1 MEFLR
6 LLLRFI
12 PQFKWRITSY
22 IFLNILGS
30 ICSVFSFIAVIP
42 LIQILFKT
50 SEASFIYKNI
60 GDAHSVS
67 EFSDIAVNNI
77 MYYLQEQIV
86 YKGEMWVLTAIGL
99 FIVGMSLLHNI
110 ITYFA
115 YWVRIPIRTGISRDL
130 RNDAYEKITN
140 MQLGD
145 FAKENRGDFV
155 SRMTSDVE
163 ETDYGIGVTL
173 DMLIMD
179 PVKIGTYMVA
189 MIGISPK
196 LTFYAISMLSIVC
209 VVILILGQFMQKIS
223 HIAQN
228 NRGKILSIFEQ
239 TLGALT
245 IIKSY
250 NAQQLFSD
258 KFKVVNEYAQKIFNK
273 QNRYYSIAWPSAD
286 FSMTLVIVIMLCV
299 GGKLILTGQSD
310 INPATFIGFLVVFY
324 SIISPLRD
332 IMKCSFG
339 IRKAMAS
346 VSRLNKILK
355 IEEELDNKVNSK
367 HLSTENIS
375 SILKI
380 ENLSFGYSSEEQ
392 TLNDINIEINS
403 SEKIAIIGETGSG
416 KSTLI
421 HLINRLYDNYDGNIF
436 LQGVNIK
443 KVPRA
448 NSRRKIAYVPQKPM
462 LFNDTILDNITLKDD
477 NITIDKVV
485 SVTKKI
491 GIHDFIVSLPE
502 KYNTI
507 IGDQGCSISG
517 GQQQCISIARAMVRE
532 SSILIIDE
540 GTSALDPK
548 LESTI
553 LNDLIYK
560 EDNKTVI
567 IVTHKISS
575 VLNVDRIFVI
585 KNGKVIENGTPKEL
599 YKKGGVFRNLALY
612 QNVTL

>member
-140 MQLGD
+140 MQLGS

-196 LTFYAISMLSIVC
+196 LTLYAISMLSIVC

-223 HIAQN
+223 
-228 NRGKILSIFEQ
+228 R
-239 TLGALT
+239 
-245 IIKSY
+245 
-250 NAQQLFSD
+250 
-258 KFKVVNEYAQKIFNK
+258 
-273 QNRYYSIAWPSAD
+273 
-286 FSMTLVIVIMLCV
+286 
-299 GGKLILTGQSD
+299 
-310 INPATFIGFLVVFY
+310 
-324 SIISPLRD
+324 
-332 IMKCSFG
+332 
-339 IRKAMAS
+339 
-346 VSRLNKILK
+346 
-355 IEEELDNKVNSK
+355 
-367 HLSTENIS
+367 
-375 SILKI
+375 
-380 ENLSFGYSSEEQ
+380 
-392 TLNDINIEINS
+392 
-403 SEKIAIIGETGSG
+403 
-416 KSTLI
+416 
-421 HLINRLYDNYDGNIF
+421 
-436 LQGVNIK
+436 
-443 KVPRA
+443 
-448 NSRRKIAYVPQKPM
+448 
-462 LFNDTILDNITLKDD
+462 
-477 NITIDKVV
+477 
-485 SVTKKI
+485 
-491 GIHDFIVSLPE
+491 
-502 KYNTI
+502 
-507 IGDQGCSISG
+507 
-517 GQQQCISIARAMVRE
+517 
-532 SSILIIDE
+532 
-540 GTSALDPK
+540 
-548 LESTI
+548 
-553 LNDLIYK
+553 
-560 EDNKTVI
+560 
-567 IVTHKISS
+567 
-575 VLNVDRIFVI
+575 
-585 KNGKVIENGTPKEL
+585 
-599 YKKGGVFRNLALY
+599 
-612 QNVTL
+612 